1 LKSFFRGKTATPHE
15 RKKKRHV
22 LIHHAKQ
29 PHGIALIALV
39 LFVGAWAMWTF
50 VIW

>member
-1 LKSFFRGKTATPHE
+1 MSNPTAPHE
-15 RKKKRHV
+15 QKKIHQV
-22 LIHHAKQ
+22 IIHHAKR

-39 LFVGAWAMWTF
+39 LFVAAWAMWTF

>member
-1 LKSFFRGKTATPHE
+1 MSNPTAPHE

-22 LIHHAKQ
+22 IVEHAKR

-39 LFVGAWAMWTF
+39 LFVAAWTIWTF
-50 VIW
+50 VVW